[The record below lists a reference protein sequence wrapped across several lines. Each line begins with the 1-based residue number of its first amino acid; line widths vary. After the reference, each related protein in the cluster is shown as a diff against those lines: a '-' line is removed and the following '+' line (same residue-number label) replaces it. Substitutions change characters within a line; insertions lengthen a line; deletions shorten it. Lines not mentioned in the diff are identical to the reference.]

1 MENLSEICNILLL
14 LSCKVDQRHISI
26 KRFHEKWKSNVYTF
40 NRQLFFYQIIQIK
53 LIKSFNLFDKVNK
66 IHNKIL
72 EEFNEGFNKQLYE
85 LELSINILAYEISYA
100 ISNFIIIL
108 TAFIILQA
116 ILMICLQI

>member
-26 KRFHEKWKSNVYTF
+26 KRLHVKWKSNVHTF

-53 LIKSFNLFDKVNK
+53 LIKSFNLFEKVNN

-116 ILMICLQI
+116 ILMICLQV

>member
-26 KRFHEKWKSNVYTF
+26 KRFHENWKSNVCTF

-53 LIKSFNLFDKVNK
+53 LIKSFNLFEKVNK

-100 ISNFIIIL
+100 VSNFIIIL

-116 ILMICLQI
+116 ILMICLQV

>member
-14 LSCKVDQRHISI
+14 LSCKVDQRHISV
-26 KRFHEKWKSNVYTF
+26 KKLHENWKSNVCIF

-116 ILMICLQI
+116 ILMICLQV